1 MISADHGTHKSW
13 LLTCP
18 CGDGN
23 FKIHLK
29 QASESDIEEVLGEL
43 NEKGNKSKIAVLTAE
58 LKRRRK
64 HK

>member
-1 MISADHGTHKSW
+1 MIDHGTHKIW

-23 FKIHLK
+23 FKAHLK
-29 QASESDIEEVLGEL
+29 LATESDIEEVLGEL
-43 NEKGNKSKIAVLTAE
+43 SEKGNKSKIAVLTAE

-64 HK
+64 ASL